1 MPADDPF
8 DIETLHADPANPGF
22 VVNRA
27 NVPAKINKR
36 GGQFIRLPW
45 FWFERLAGATGQT
58 YRVALYLLFLHW
70 KNGGKPIKL
79 ANGMLKLSG
88 TSRQSKWRAL
98 TELERQ
104 GLITVERRARR
115 SPIVRLSH
123 L

>member
-1 MPADDPF
+1 MPVEDPF
-8 DIETLHADPANPGF
+8 DVETLRADPANPGF
-22 VVNRA
+22 VVKRA
-27 NVPAKINKR
+27 NVSAKIDKR
-36 GGQFIRLPW
+36 RGQFIRLPW
-45 FWFERLAGATGQT
+45 LWFEKLAGATGQT
-58 YRVALYLLFLHW
+58 YHVALYFLFLHW
-70 KNGGKPIKL
+70 KNGGEPIKL

-98 TELERQ
+98 TELERR